1 MSSRNVPSPAILVVS
16 AVFREWRFLE
26 AAFPRVLEVVGE
38 AEFRGPVFPF
48 DRTEYYSEEMG
59 KPLFRRFL
67 VAAEPVPRDSLPG
80 IKIGLD
86 AVENELSQEGRRTV
100 NLDPGLVT
108 PENFILAT
116 CKNFTHRVYLRDGV
130 FADLTLE
137 FRGGEYRILP
147 WTYPDYAS
155 DEIRALLR
163 DIRRG
168 SLGKTVQVP
177 GQANPSLC

>member
-1 MSSRNVPSPAILVVS
+1 MSRRKTPSPAILVVS
-16 AVFREWRFLE
+16 IVFREERHLE
-26 AAFPRVLEVVGE
+26 AALPRIAGIVGE
-38 AEFRGPVFPF
+38 ADFRGPVFPF
-48 DRTEYYSEEMG
+48 DRTGYYSKEMG
-59 KPLFRRFL
+59 KPLFRRFIA
-67 VAAEPVPRDSLPG
+67 AAEPVPRDSLPG
-80 IKIGLD
+80 IKIGFE
-86 AVENELSQEGRRTV
+86 AIENDLSEGGRRTV

-116 CKNFTHRVYLRDGV
+116 GKNFTHRVYLRDGV

-137 FRGGEYRILP
+137 FRGGEFRPLP

-168 SLGKTVQVP
+168 TLRKTV
-177 GQANPSLC
+177 